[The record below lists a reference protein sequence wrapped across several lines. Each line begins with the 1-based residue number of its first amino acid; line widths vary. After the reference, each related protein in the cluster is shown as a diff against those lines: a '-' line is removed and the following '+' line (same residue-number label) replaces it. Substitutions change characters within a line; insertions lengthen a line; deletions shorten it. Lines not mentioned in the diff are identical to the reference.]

1 MKPALQLK
9 LSQQLTLT
17 PQLQQAIRLLQLS
30 TQDIHQEVAQ
40 MLDENPMLELAEES
54 ALGAFSPDLPPP
66 ASRNSDVSEP
76 AHANEHGTDDR
87 GSDDFGNEQADWNTG
102 GGTAHSTDDEDET
115 SPEQAAEQASL
126 REYLH
131 NRLAISSLDGK
142 DRRVVGLLI
151 DALDENGYLAQD
163 LNELAD
169 LFPRWP
175 FSSNAPISK

>member
-54 ALGAFSPDLPPP
+54 APGAFAPDLPSP
-66 ASRNSDVSEP
+66 ASRNNDTGESEP
-76 AHANEHGTDDR
+76 AHADDR
-87 GSDDFGNEQADWNTG
+87 GADDFGNEQADWNTG

-131 NRLAISSLDGK
+131 NQLAISSLDGK

>member
-1 MKPALQLK
+1 MKPALQLR

-54 ALGAFSPDLPPP
+54 VPGAFSPDLPSHAP
-66 ASRNSDVSEP
+66 RNSDAGER
-76 AHANEHGTDDR
+76 GTDDR
-87 GSDDFGNEQADWNTG
+87 GADDFGNEQADWNTG
-102 GGTAHSTDDEDET
+102 GGTAHSTDDEEET
-115 SPEQAAEQASL
+115 YPEQAAGQASL

-131 NRLAISSLDGK
+131 SQLAVSSLDGK

-151 DALDENGYLAQD
+151 EALDENGYLAQP
-163 LNELAD
+163 LEEIAEL
-169 LFPRWP
+169 LP
-175 FSSNAPISK
+175 